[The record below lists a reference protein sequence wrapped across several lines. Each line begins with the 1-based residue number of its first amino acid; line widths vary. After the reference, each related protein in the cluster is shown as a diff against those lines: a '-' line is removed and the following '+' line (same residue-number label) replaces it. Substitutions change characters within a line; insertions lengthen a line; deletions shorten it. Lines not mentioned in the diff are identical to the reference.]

1 MTVRLRF
8 RFPILLVLVGLA
20 LAHTPAYSSTI
31 TTYSSLATW
40 QAATSAGYQTVTFTG
55 LAPSGGVTDY
65 YSASGVTVDGVEFI
79 GYSSGGASDIQVID
93 TSSVSFYNDGT
104 GDALIQTLNRPN
116 SSSPLPY
123 VNIVLPA
130 NITALGLDLWT
141 ASSPAMSF
149 SITVAGN
156 TYTVPTLSGNT
167 EAFWG
172 ITSTTAVSSLQL
184 TLAGTTFNGGTS
196 EFIDNFSFGASDLS
210 AAPEA
215 GTYLLIGSGLIGL
228 VVLRKRLKP
237 RKTGPEL

>member
-79 GYSSGGASDIQVID
+79 GYNSPGASDIQVID
-93 TSSVSFYNDGT
+93 TSGEFTWYNWGT
-104 GDALIQTLNRPN
+104 GQALIQPLNRPN

-123 VNIVLPA
+123 INIVLPA
-130 NITALGLDLWT
+130 NVSALGMYLYS
-141 ASSPAMSF
+141 ANNQAMSYT
-149 SITVAGN
+149 ITVAGN
-156 TYTVPTLSGNT
+156 QYTVPTYTQPTL
-167 EAFWG
+167 AFWG
-172 ITSTTAVSSLQL
+172 VTSATPISSVQL
-184 TLAGTTFNGGTS
+184 TLAGTTYNQSAEALVADFV
-196 EFIDNFSFGASDLS
+196 FGDSDMS

-215 GTYLLIGSGLIGL
+215 GTYLLIGSGLIGF
-228 VVLRKRLKP
+228 VALRKRLAP
-237 RKTGPEL
+237 RK